1 MESNGTPQLTF
12 TLSLADLQPLIER
25 AVGEALAR
33 FDAAHPSDPGPIC
46 YTEAVAAHLLG
57 LEPHQLRDERY
68 RGRIKAHQVVG
79 NRVRYLREDLLAYAT
94 ARPWK
99 AQDLTTSSQ
108 PPNQC
113 QDEETK

>member
-1 MESNGTPQLTF
+1 MESTGTPQLTF

-33 FDAAHPSDPGPIC
+33 HDAAHRPDSGQLC
-46 YTEAVAAHLLG
+46 YSEADAADLLG
-57 LEPHQLRDERY
+57 LETHQLRDERY

-79 NRVRYLREDLLAYAT
+79 NRIRYLREDLILYAT

-99 AQDLTTSSQ
+99 AQDLEPSSQ
-108 PPNQC
+108 PPQPLP
-113 QDEETK
+113 K